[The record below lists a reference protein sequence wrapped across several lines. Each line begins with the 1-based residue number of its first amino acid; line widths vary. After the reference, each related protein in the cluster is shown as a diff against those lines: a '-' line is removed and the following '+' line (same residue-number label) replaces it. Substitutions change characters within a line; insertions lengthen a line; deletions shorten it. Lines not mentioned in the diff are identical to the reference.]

1 MPKRISKIKN
11 SLKQIGDMQVM
22 EWDFMALLNKDI
34 KELEIADSLRKLG
47 NKKVLDWDFKSTLP
61 SVHEFV
67 HQEVDVAG
75 WVKRAADYKVIDW
88 DSKSPESIDQ
98 KAPTPKPIPTPEEIQ
113 SLTRQLHDF
122 LQYLASSLLHQ
133 PDRAEIRIIEP
144 TPGMLWCKL
153 LVAQADVKPLIGR
166 DGATATAIRNLIK
179 STAASLGADA
189 SLQIISHEEDLAESR
204 RPNQRARK

>member
-61 SVHEFV
+61 AVHEFV

-75 WVKRAADYKVIDW
+75 WVKRAAEYKVIDW
-88 DSKSPESIDQ
+88 DPQITETPAE
-98 KAPTPKPIPTPEEIQ
+98 APPKPIPTPEEIQ
-113 SLTRQLHDF
+113 ALTQQLHDF

-133 PDRAEIRIIEP
+133 PDRAEIRIIKP
-144 TPGMLWCKL
+144 SPGMLWCKL

-179 STAASLGADA
+179 STAASHGADA

-204 RPNQRARK
+204 RPNPRARK